1 LLRLM
6 KALEARKV
14 AAPSGGAGIN
24 FDALVDGGRE
34 RLPAETRAALAPLFE
49 RSACTDPV
57 AERIARELAKER
69 ARPCND

>member
-1 LLRLM
+1 MGDRSELLRLM

-34 RLPAETRAALAPLFE
+34 RLPPDLIERSPIVDPVDIARALAKQGGSHDGTQC
-49 RSACTDPV
+49 R
-57 AERIARELAKER
+57 
-69 ARPCND
+69 